1 LGQEIRERRNQKK
14 LSQESLAGLAGIHT
28 NVVGRLERGI
38 YNPSV
43 LVLQA
48 IAVKLNVSL
57 KDLISGAED
66 R

>member
-1 LGQEIRERRNQKK
+1 LGQEIRERRVQKQ

-38 YNPSV
+38 YNPTV

-57 KDLISGAED
+57 KDLMAGAED